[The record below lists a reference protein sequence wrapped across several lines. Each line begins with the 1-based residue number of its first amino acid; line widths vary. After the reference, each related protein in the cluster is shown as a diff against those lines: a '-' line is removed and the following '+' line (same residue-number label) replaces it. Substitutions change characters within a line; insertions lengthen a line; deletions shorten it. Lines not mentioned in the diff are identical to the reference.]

1 MVVQT
6 SQKIYTTATI
16 AQIVE
21 YVEKKSVKIA
31 EEFSAL
37 QKKYVAEVNAFVE
50 EISKLDAQEQIA
62 MLTEKV
68 QAFAAQYIEMMT
80 PYYNDL
86 QKFLEA
92 YQVKV
97 MEQYNKMSAKMVKQF
112 QQMSEQAI
120 AQYKT
125 LSAMAVAKFEKFA
138 AEMKAKY
145 GKDFDKIS

>member
-1 MVVQT
+1 
-6 SQKIYTTATI
+6 
-16 AQIVE
+16 
-21 YVEKKSVKIA
+21 
-31 EEFSAL
+31 
-37 QKKYVAEVNAFVE
+37 
-50 EISKLDAQEQIA
+50 

-80 PYYNDL
+80 PYYKDL
-86 QKFLEA
+86 QKFLQA

-97 MEQYNKMSAKMVKQF
+97 MEQYNKMSNKMTKQF

-125 LSAMAVAKFEKFA
+125 LSTMAVAKFEKFA

-145 GKDFDKIS
+145 GKDFDKVYLVTVFVVVGAEIKMKAKYGEDFDKVYPIGEKIVGLKISRHNF